1 MNENTIDQLTIE
13 RLDVDGAL
21 RETAAA
27 AAGDTRAGFLARAG
41 LLGGGAIGG
50 AALLGL
56 VADPAA
62 AQGRNDV
69 AILNFALTLE
79 YLEAAFYAE
88 ANRRGELDGELAVF
102 ARVVGRHE
110 AIHVRALR
118 RALGGSAVSRPR
130 FDFRNTTRNPA
141 LFRQTAI
148 ALEETGTAAYKGQA
162 PLIRS
167 DAVLAAALSI
177 HSVEARHTA
186 WIRDI
191 AGLNPA
197 PVALDPPLTRAQTL
211 ARVAQTGFIVGP
223 ARRRRRRRQPRFTG

>member
-1 MNENTIDQLTIE
+1 MQEMQVDLTME
-13 RLDVDGAL
+13 ELDADGAL

-27 AAGDTRAGFLARAG
+27 AAEDARAGGLTRAGLF
-41 LLGGGAIGG
+41 GGGAFGA

-56 VADPAA
+56 SAGPAE
-62 AQGRNDV
+62 AQAKSDV

-88 ANRRGELDGELAVF
+88 AVRKGALRGERRLF
-102 ARVVGRHE
+102 ARVVGSHE
-110 AIHVRALR
+110 AAHVQALKG
-118 RALGGSAVSRPR
+118 ALGRAAVAKPR
-130 FDFRNTTRNPA
+130 FNFKGTTESA
-141 LFRQTAI
+141 SAFTKTAI

-162 PLIRS
+162 ANIKS
-167 DAVLAAALSI
+167 DAILAAALSI

-197 PVALDPPLTRAQTL
+197 PVALDPPATKAQTL
-211 ARVAQTGFIVGP
+211 ATVARTGFIVGP
-223 ARRRRRRRQPRFTG
+223 ARRRRPRRTPPFTG